1 LVINLCQLGIRDP
14 GTGHRAT
21 GGVVAS
27 GAVSA
32 VLRII
37 IGARSAAV
45 MAIVAIA
52 VAITVG
58 GCGGSSSSN
67 RSTASTTLAAYRS
80 CLQKHGVRSLRA
92 GGRFGTIASRI
103 NNPKYTAVLKDC
115 GTPRRGRLSAKSITI
130 LHEYIACVAKHG
142 YKLPEPNTSGNGPVF
157 PAGTDRVRRYR
168 TAAASC
174 VSLTRGELRSIY
186 GAA

>member
-1 LVINLCQLGIRDP
+1 
-14 GTGHRAT
+14 
-21 GGVVAS
+21 
-27 GAVSA
+27 VSA
-32 VLRII
+32 VLKII
-37 IGARSAAV
+37 TGARSAAV

-52 VAITVG
+52 VATSVG

-67 RSTASTTLAAYRS
+67 RFTASTTLAAYRS
-80 CLQKHGVRSLRA
+80 CLQKHGVRSLGA

-103 NNPKYTAVLKDC
+103 NNPKYRAVFKDC
-115 GTPRRGRLSAKSITI
+115 GSPRRGRLSARSIRI

-174 VSLTRGELRSIY
+174 VSLTRAELRNVY
-186 GAA
+186 GTA

>member
-1 LVINLCQLGIRDP
+1 
-14 GTGHRAT
+14 
-21 GGVVAS
+21 
-27 GAVSA
+27 
-32 VLRII
+32 
-37 IGARSAAV
+37 
-45 MAIVAIA
+45 MIVAVA
-52 VAITVG
+52 VAMSVG

-80 CLQKHGVRSLRA
+80 CLQKHGVRPLGA

-103 NNPKYTAVLKDC
+103 NNPKYSAVLKDC

-157 PAGTDRVRRYR
+157 PAGTDRVHRYR

-174 VSLTRGELRSIY
+174 VSLTRAGLRSIY